1 MKKHGVKSNLQ
12 VREGSLRL
20 FYQLAVS
27 VQEELEGR
35 GEGEEERVYRTIDV
49 DPFIV
54 RSYPFKIV
62 GI

>member
-20 FYQLAVS
+20 LYQLAVS

-35 GEGEEERVYRTIDV
+35 GEGEEERVYRTID
-49 DPFIV
+49 PFIV
-54 RSYPFKIV
+54 SSYPFIIV